1 MQFTKESGNVVDEVK
16 LKVVYVPPPKP
27 PSPVREGSEEGSSPR
42 ASLSDGSN
50 LNYQEVRPAN
60 VICLFHFLVCPS
72 IVPP

>member
-1 MQFTKESGNVVDEVK
+1 MDEVK

-50 LNYQEVRPAN
+50 LNYLEVWPAS
-60 VICLFHFLVCPS
+60 VIFLFHFLVCP
-72 IVPP
+72 